1 MKHSVLALV
10 LASALFVSCLSSES
24 GAQVETFKDALT
36 YPAAQE
42 DSLSDDQWQPTGQ
55 VGFGEQLDHAQ
66 VEEEKRRDK
75 EDGLDD
81 VNSVLGDIN
90 PEETPKKKDNFLEDP
105 PKKKKK
111 PNTEEDDVP
120 MLKDPLFHQV
130 TTELVQD
137 DTFWAPSG
145 QEGISQDIKEA
156 HQKDE
161 KEERTRDGLH
171 GDSVLSASGLAQD
184 AIDDEQDDGLE
195 LLQQWTP
202 SGQKGLP
209 QAIKAARKKAEKA
222 SFQTD
227 GLEGVTVLSANAM
240 AHHEGTAAKSQPY
253 QLPQS
258 FVKRFEPEDDEDTE
272 VDTITMTLLQRE
284 DTTEADMKEGLEA
297 LKPPPAP
304 TQVFQSDPYSG
315 EISVDIDKAAH
326 TAFEQSRAKT
336 KAAWHKKFLKD
347 LGKKVKDGAME
358 VGQKAKAWKA
368 KKLKVARDKKE
379 LAKKAE
385 RKRVAKMMK
394 QKYAHTKLGRNCVT
408 LKAYAMAA
416 ADPLGDVTEKMLP
429 VLKTLLTELA
439 KPSKDYCVTQYRM
452 ILKNIKNDRAIKG
465 VTDSISL
472 HILRLVTQNMKNKG
486 LVVWHTL
493 QDEAAQCVGHQIHCK
508 QSMQAKKSNK
518 YTEGEA
524 GEPVRKR
531 YHGQWIFIRGPQ
543 VGFTGNPAVL
553 RKIATRTSEVMAAA
567 NKLHAQR
574 TIQLVRDQN
583 AVISFSKEDARV
595 LFGKSCHGERV
606 VCKKFHDNKK
616 KCIDSGCFYSGPWE
630 GKL

>member
-1 MKHSVLALV
+1 MKHSLLALV

-36 YPAAQE
+36 YPSAQE

-105 PKKKKK
+105 PKQKKK

-161 KEERTRDGLH
+161 KEEHEYMTVPSLYHHRTAILLTLPEERTRDGLH

-272 VDTITMTLLQRE
+272 VDDITMSLLQRE

-297 LKPPPAP
+297 LKAAKPPAAP

-315 EISVDIDKAAH
+315 EISVDIDKKQAAH

-358 VGQKAKAWKA
+358 VWQKAKAWKA

-429 VLKTLLTELA
+429 VLKTLLT
-439 KPSKDYCVTQYRM
+439 
-452 ILKNIKNDRAIKG
+452 
-465 VTDSISL
+465 
-472 HILRLVTQNMKNKG
+472 
-486 LVVWHTL
+486 
-493 QDEAAQCVGHQIHCK
+493 
-508 QSMQAKKSNK
+508 
-518 YTEGEA
+518 
-524 GEPVRKR
+524 
-531 YHGQWIFIRGPQ
+531 
-543 VGFTGNPAVL
+543 
-553 RKIATRTSEVMAAA
+553 
-567 NKLHAQR
+567 
-574 TIQLVRDQN
+574 
-583 AVISFSKEDARV
+583 
-595 LFGKSCHGERV
+595 
-606 VCKKFHDNKK
+606 
-616 KCIDSGCFYSGPWE
+616 
-630 GKL
+630 